1 MLYRQTTNILQ
12 VHVLESQPSTA
23 WYVFCLSNGI
33 KTKLLRSPLRT
44 IKKTALTKCFSLCL
58 DICLHRN
65 KMFLRKSYEKNLC
78 VSLCY
83 LRALFSITYFNKNI
97 MHIGS
102 LYLKTI
108 VTLILLFTHLGQFR
122 GRKYLKFDIRPFFL
136 SVNSLHGFS

>member
-1 MLYRQTTNILQ
+1 MLYRQTTNISQ

-23 WYVFCLSNGI
+23 WFVFCLPNVI

-102 LYLKTI
+102 LYLKSNRDFNFI
-108 VTLILLFTHLGQFR
+108 VYPFR
-122 GRKYLKFDIRPFFL
+122 TASRTEVPEIRHTTFF
-136 SVNSLHGFS
+136 SFC